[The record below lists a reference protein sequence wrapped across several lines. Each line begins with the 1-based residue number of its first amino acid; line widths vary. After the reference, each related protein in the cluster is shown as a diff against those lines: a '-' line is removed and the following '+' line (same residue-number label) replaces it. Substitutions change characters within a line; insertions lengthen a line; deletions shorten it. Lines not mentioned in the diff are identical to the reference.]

1 MAEAITITNATPNLA
16 KQDWLARRDT
26 TLETARGY
34 AAINDETVAD
44 AVGTVI
50 QQLQKLAKQLDDNR
64 KELTR
69 PLDAAKKQLT
79 SQQKELQAPIDAEY
93 TRLRAMLGDYAT
105 RKAQEREEAERAAR
119 QAEAEARML
128 AEEEARKAA
137 EEAAKEA
144 EKQAKIAEV
153 FGISATQAQPQPQA
167 EQLPPPPPVVT
178 AVPVPIVPEK
188 TIVAGMKQV
197 TVITWEIVNP
207 AELDRKFLSPDE
219 KKIRAFA
226 DDIKKNGLDPEAIAE
241 PGIVFHKEIRMDVK

>member
-1 MAEAITITNATPNLA
+1 
-16 KQDWLARRDT
+16 
-26 TLETARGY
+26 
-34 AAINDETVAD
+34 
-44 AVGTVI
+44 
-50 QQLQKLAKQLDDNR
+50 
-64 KELTR
+64 
-69 PLDAAKKQLT
+69 
-79 SQQKELQAPIDAEY
+79 
-93 TRLRAMLGDYAT
+93 
-105 RKAQEREEAERAAR
+105 
-119 QAEAEARML
+119 ML

-153 FGISATQAQPQPQA
+153 FGVAANQPQPQA

>member
-16 KQDWLARRDT
+16 KQDWLVKRDYA
-26 TLETARGY
+26 LETSKGY
-34 AAINDETVAD
+34 TAVTNDAIAD
-44 AVGTVI
+44 AIGEVI
-50 QQLQKLAKQLDDNR
+50 QTLQKLTKQLDDNR

-93 TRLRAMLGDYAT
+93 TRLRAMLGEYAT

-119 QAEAEARML
+119 QAEAEARLL

-137 EEAAKEA
+137 EEAKKEA

-153 FGISATQAQPQPQA
+153 FGVAANQPQPQA
-167 EQLPPPPPVVT
+167 EQLPPPPPIVVPT
-178 AVPVPIVPEK
+178 PIVPEK

-226 DDIKKNGLDPEAIAE
+226 DDIKKNSLDPEAIVE
-241 PGIVFHKEIRMDVK
+241 PGIVFRKEIRMDVK